1 MAARVCPENVR
12 SAHQSMH
19 HLVADAEW
27 DDRLVLIKYRVIT
40 VIHYNRQRAYIRHVF
55 THPEYDDWS
64 YEMRKTK
71 RSKR

>member
-1 MAARVCPENVR
+1 
-12 SAHQSMH
+12 
-19 HLVADAEW
+19 
-27 DDRLVLIKYRVIT
+27 VLIKYRVIT

>member
-40 VIHYNRQRAYIRHVF
+40 VIRRRWRPLRWRLRDD
-55 THPEYDDWS
+55 PESHGSQGGLAAADD
-64 YEMRKTK
+64 
-71 RSKR
+71 